1 MISLMARLTVLSKHL
16 GWSPFDRGAWFES
29 DPARGIHRSTERL
42 EHLHVLVHIMKYVKP
57 SSPG

>member
-1 MISLMARLTVLSKHL
+1 MARLTVLSKHL